1 MGMEFKK
8 VLFGYNVEDVELKIK
23 YTKDDF
29 NRKYKECQ
37 DDFNALKSENEK
49 LNQEASGL
57 TEELE
62 IQQGFNAKIERMLR
76 NSYEK
81 TSQDLYDA
89 KTKLDSNIDEKSME
103 LESLQ
108 NKNKDINNSLN
119 KILDKLEN
127 ILSGY

>member
-49 LNQEASGL
+49 LNQESSGL

-103 LESLQ
+103 LESLH

>member
-1 MGMEFKK
+1 MDMEFKK